1 VNDRID
7 RCRNCLGL
15 ILALLILVAPA
26 ALASQEDAAE
36 KDATPPAESEP
47 AQAASDDESADT
59 EATKSGE
66 TTEGSTAHPSF
77 NTIEDL
83 VAYRGSAATLW
94 RRADAPLPVVIWRP
108 VPTDAQPE
116 RR

>member
-1 VNDRID
+1 MNDRID
-7 RCRNCLGL
+7 RYRICLGL
-15 ILALLILVAPA
+15 ILALLLLAAPA
-26 ALASQEDAAE
+26 TLASQEDAAE
-36 KDATPPAESEP
+36 KETTPSAKSEET
-47 AQAASDDESADT
+47 QAASDDEAADT

-66 TTEGSTAHPSF
+66 TTEDSTAHPSF

-83 VAYRGSAATLW
+83 MAYRGSAATLW

-108 VPTDAQPE
+108 VPSDAQPE